1 MQMTIKMKPVLV
13 VQYGENQM
21 SAVHPHTATASLIVS
36 SLPMEYHSFRSCS
49 WYRMPP
55 FAEWKPKPDLT
66 VRAELNNATERG
78 FRHTTTAYAGPRN
91 TAAVAYVDD
100 SDIQFGRGL
109 YIRVRKTF

>member
-55 FAEWKPKPDLT
+55 FAEWKPKVVIMDCGDTLPKEYEGKVEVLRAVWDGKGNVGC
-66 VRAELNNATERG
+66 VRPEQVVK
-78 FRHTTTAYAGPRN
+78 F
-91 TAAVAYVDD
+91 V
-100 SDIQFGRGL
+100 
-109 YIRVRKTF
+109 